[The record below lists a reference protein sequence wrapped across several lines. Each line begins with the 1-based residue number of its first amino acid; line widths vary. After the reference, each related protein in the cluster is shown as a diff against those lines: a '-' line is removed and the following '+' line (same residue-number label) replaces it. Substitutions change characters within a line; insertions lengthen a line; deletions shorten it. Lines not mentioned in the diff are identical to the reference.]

1 MGLDIY
7 FINGMML
14 GIEYVPYQ
22 EEEGFRALVIDLFI
36 IRFTFL
42 W

>member
-1 MGLDIY
+1 MEIDIY

-14 GIEYVPYQ
+14 GIEFVPEY
-22 EEEGFRALVIDLFI
+22 EDTKALVVDLFI
-36 IRFTFL
+36 IRFMFF